1 MTTTTTNKMTK
12 QELLLAALQTG
23 ATPTAAQ
30 ITEQF
35 GLRNPTAAVS
45 TLRFSGYAVYANQR
59 ANAATT
65 YRLGRPSRAVVA
77 AGYRA
82 LAEQTAV

>member
-1 MTTTTTNKMTK
+1 MTLTKITK

-35 GLRNPTAAVS
+35 GIKNPTAAVS
-45 TLRFSGYAVYANQR
+45 TLRYSGYAVYANQR
-59 ANAATT
+59 VNSPTT

-82 LAEQTAV
+82 LAEQAAV